1 MYFCRYEKTPAY
13 LQNIELEQITPNM
26 QEQTPNK
33 SSIISLDGM
42 YKNYFLDYASYVI
55 LERAIPS
62 IEDGLKPVQRRIL
75 HAMFE
80 INDGRFHKVA
90 NIIGQTMQFHPHG
103 DAAIGDA
110 LVKLGQRDL
119 LIDKQGNWGNIE
131 TGDSAS
137 APRYIEARLSK
148 FAIEVAFN
156 KDITQWQ
163 LSYDGRKKEPI
174 HLPMKF
180 PLLLL
185 QGVEGI
191 AVGLSTK
198 ILPHNFGEL
207 IKASIKVLQNKNFEL
222 YPDFQTGGLMDVSD
236 YQSGQRGGKVKVRA
250 KIEKLDKTTLAIR
263 DIPFS
268 TTTGSLIDSILKAN
282 DKGLINIKKI
292 TDNTA
297 KEVEIIIDL
306 SSGTSP
312 ELTIEALYAF
322 TNCEVSISPN
332 ACVIVDNKPLFLD
345 VKEILRRSTAHTKE
359 LIRAE
364 LEIEERD
371 LLDKLHFSSLE
382 KIFIEN
388 RVYHEIEEAESWEAV
403 LSIIETEMRKYVA
416 DPDEVLGAGDQ
427 RLQLSRPFVEEDI
440 LRLTEIKIK
449 KISKFNKF
457 KADEAIQNLKDELA
471 KVRHHLT
478 YLTEYCIEY
487 FEHLLQKY
495 GKDFPRRTQITT
507 FADIEV
513 QQVVANNAKLYVN
526 YKEGFIGYGL
536 KKDTFIKECSDI
548 DDIIVFRED
557 GKFLVTKI
565 DEKVFVGKN
574 IIYADVWYKGDER
587 TTYHMVFYDGES
599 GRSRIK
605 RFHVTAITR
614 DREYD
619 LTKGSKGSKVLYFS
633 AQPNGEAEIIKVTLS
648 ASARARNKVFDF
660 NFGDLDI
667 KGRRSIGNILTKYG
681 IRKIE
686 FKESGG
692 STLAALEVYMDTATG
707 QLNTENRGQ
716 FIGKFEGDN
725 QIIVFYKE
733 GSYEILDFDPNL
745 RLMVDKIYKVLKF
758 NPQEIWNV
766 VYYEG
771 EKKWTMVKRFKIETT
786 TTGQRFQFIS
796 DHRSSK
802 LFVLS
807 NSTQTTLDYL
817 DHQKNEKSILL
828 QEFIDVKGWR
838 AQGNKLEEGTIKVKN
853 LAEESTEEPDEDE
866 VANANNDADA
876 NGQSQLF

>member
-1 MYFCRYEKTPAY
+1 ME
-13 LQNIELEQITPNM
+13 EQK
-26 QEQTPNK
+26 QNK
-33 SSIISLDGM
+33 STVIALDGM

-55 LERAIPS
+55 LERAIPT
-62 IEDGLKPVQRRIL
+62 IDDGLKPVQRRIL
-75 HAMFE
+75 HSMNE

-137 APRYIEARLSK
+137 AARYIEARLSK
-148 FAIEVAFN
+148 FALEVAFN
-156 KDITQWQ
+156 KDITEWQ

-174 HLPMKF
+174 QLPIKF
-180 PLLLL
+180 PLLLT

-198 ILPHNFGEL
+198 IMPHNFCEL
-207 IKASIKVLQNKNFEL
+207 IKASIKVLQEKDFEL
-222 YPDFQTGGLMDVSD
+222 YPDFQTGGLLDVSD
-236 YQSGQRGGKVKVRA
+236 YQSGLRGGKIKVRA
-250 KIEKLDKTTLAIR
+250 KIEKVDKTTLAIR
-263 DIPFS
+263 EIPFT

-297 KEVEIIIDL
+297 KDVEIVIDL
-306 SSGTSP
+306 TSGTSP

-322 TNCEVSISPN
+322 SNCEVSISPN

-345 VKEILRRSTAHTKE
+345 VKEILRRSTAHTKA

-364 LEIEERD
+364 LKIEERD

-388 RVYHEIEEAESWEAV
+388 RVYHEIEEAETWEEV
-403 LSIIETEMRKYVA
+403 LRIIDVEMRRYIM
-416 DPDEVLGAGDQ
+416 DPDEEAGPNDD
-427 RLQLSRPFVEEDI
+427 RLRLARPFIEDDI
-440 LRLTEIKIK
+440 LRLTEIRIK

-471 KVRHHLT
+471 KVRHHLKH
-478 YLTEYCIEY
+478 LVEYCIDY
-487 FEHLLQKY
+487 FNHLLQKY
-495 GKDFPRRTQITT
+495 GKDYPRKTQITT

-513 QQVVANNAKLYVN
+513 QQVVANNSKLYVN

-536 KKDTFIKECSDI
+536 KKDEFIRDCSDI

-557 GKFLVTKI
+557 GKFMVTKI

-574 IIYADVWYKGDER
+574 ILYADVWYKGDER
-587 TTYHMVFYDGES
+587 TTYHMVYYDGES

-605 RFHVTAITR
+605 RFHVKAITR

-633 AQPNGEAEIIKVTLS
+633 AQPNGESEIIKVTLS
-648 ASARARNKVFDF
+648 SSARARNKVFDF
-660 NFGDLDI
+660 DFGELDI
-667 KGRRSIGNILTKYG
+667 KGRNSMGNILTKYG

-686 FKESGG
+686 FKETGG
-692 STLAALEVYMDTATG
+692 STLDALKISMDTATG
-707 QLNTENRGQ
+707 QLNTEDRGQ

-725 QIIVFYKE
+725 QLILFYKE

-745 RLMVDKIYKVLKF
+745 RLPVDKIQLVKRF
-758 NPQEIWNV
+758 EPDTIWNV

-771 EKKWTMVKRFKIETT
+771 EKKWTMVKRFQIETT
-786 TTGQRFQFIS
+786 TTSQRFKFIS

-807 NSTQTTLDYL
+807 EFNQPEIRYL
-817 DHQKNEKSILL
+817 DSSKTEKTTDLTD
-828 QEFIDVKGWR
+828 FIDVKGWR
-838 AQGNKLEEGTIKVKN
+838 AQGNKLEEGSIKLLEVN
-853 LAEESTEEPDEDE
+853 DLSPQEEDDSSTSDSSSDG
-866 VANANNDADA
+866 DGQD
-876 NGQSQLF
+876 NGQPKLF